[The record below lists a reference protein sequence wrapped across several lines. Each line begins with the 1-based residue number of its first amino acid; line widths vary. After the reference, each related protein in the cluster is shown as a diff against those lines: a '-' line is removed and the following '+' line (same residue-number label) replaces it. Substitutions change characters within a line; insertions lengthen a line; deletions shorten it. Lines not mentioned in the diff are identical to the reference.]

1 MPCTC
6 AVPLLPER
14 AAAQPAASIALS
26 PSRSLTTT
34 SSTPSDSV
42 MLRRVYR
49 PMAPAPPITTSRIR
63 TSGCSLVRSE
73 AFSRSRRRGSAPAS
87 TNRIGCCT
95 NRRTSGGSVATTVA
109 DLLAIDELALTLGA
123 GAQAGYVEQLAE
135 AKLAALGLGLGF
147 AFEATP
153 PAVVAAADRA
163 GFPVFEVPFEVP
175 FIAITEALFSR
186 LVNEQYVLLQRA
198 GTVQQ
203 TLSRLLLEGAGL
215 DALLGAYARMT
226 GTRGLLFDLH
236 GEVVAAAPGAGAVL
250 RPRAVWAEIQSLR
263 PEGNE
268 FSMSLS
274 DEIGS
279 RSLLPILVGGSPAA
293 FLVLHREDRP
303 EPFHQVVVHH
313 LATAIALEL
322 AKAQAVARTER
333 RLVGDFLDALLEGE
347 LSGDETRRRLR
358 FLGLGQA
365 PAVAVLVARA
375 APAERTRVAPDGA
388 TEALRRLVEDRLS
401 RKPGP
406 YVASVH
412 DDLVV
417 ALFEAGD
424 PAAARAT
431 AEAVAEG
438 VLARGV
444 AARFGLGTPASDPPT
459 LRRTYQEARFALA
472 AAATVEVPA
481 ATGPGGPP
489 VSRVASVEDLGSHRL
504 LLALQEDAAL
514 EALSRGLLAPL
525 RAYDQRQ
532 HGDLVASLRTFLEHN
547 GNWEAAARALAVHR
561 HTLRYRIRRV
571 AELTGRDLESAADRV
586 EFWLALQA
594 ADVLGGRGRGRD

>member
-1 MPCTC
+1 
-6 AVPLLPER
+6 
-14 AAAQPAASIALS
+14 
-26 PSRSLTTT
+26 
-34 SSTPSDSV
+34 
-42 MLRRVYR
+42 
-49 PMAPAPPITTSRIR
+49 
-63 TSGCSLVRSE
+63 
-73 AFSRSRRRGSAPAS
+73 
-87 TNRIGCCT
+87 
-95 NRRTSGGSVATTVA
+95 VATTVA
-109 DLLAIDELALTLGA
+109 DLLAIDELALTLVAGGQGTGRPIRWAHVSELKDPTRFLRGGEVLLTTGLGMRGGA
-123 GAQAGYVEQLAE
+123 RAQAAYVEQLAR
-135 AKLAALGLGLGF
+135 AGLAALGLGLGF
-147 AFEATP
+147 EFEATP
-153 PAVVAAADRA
+153 AAVIAAADRA

-226 GTRGLLFDLH
+226 GTRGMLFDLH
-236 GEVVAAAPGAGAVL
+236 GEVMAAAPGAGAVL
-250 RPRAVWAEIQSLR
+250 RPRAVWAEIQALR

-274 DEIGS
+274 DEVGS

-358 FLGLGQA
+358 FLGLGQS

-375 APAERTRVAPDGA
+375 AAEQEPAGQDGA
-388 TEALRRLVEDRLS
+388 TEALRRLVEDRFS

-444 AARFGLGTPASDPPT
+444 AARFALGTPAGDPPA

-472 AAATVEVPA
+472 AAATVGA
-481 ATGPGGPP
+481 GAGNL
-489 VSRVASVEDLGSHRL
+489 ASVEDLGSHRL

-547 GNWEAAARALAVHR
+547 GNWEAAARALGVHR

-594 ADVLGGRGRGRD
+594 ADVLGGRGRGRG

>member
-1 MPCTC
+1 M
-6 AVPLLPER
+6 
-14 AAAQPAASIALS
+14 
-26 PSRSLTTT
+26 
-34 SSTPSDSV
+34 
-42 MLRRVYR
+42 
-49 PMAPAPPITTSRIR
+49 
-63 TSGCSLVRSE
+63 
-73 AFSRSRRRGSAPAS
+73 
-87 TNRIGCCT
+87 
-95 NRRTSGGSVATTVA
+95 ATTVA
-109 DLLAIDELALTLGA
+109 DLLAIDELALTLVAGDQGVSRPIRWA
-123 GAQAGYVEQLAE
+123 HVSELKDPTRFLRGGEVLLTTGLGMRGGQGAQAGYVEQLAE
-135 AKLAALGLGLGF
+135 ARLAALGLGLGF
-147 AFEATP
+147 AFKATP
-153 PAVVAAADRA
+153 SAVVAAADRA

-236 GEVVAAAPGAGAVL
+236 GEVVAAAPGAGAL
-250 RPRAVWAEIQSLR
+250 LQPRAVWAEIQTLR

-279 RSLLPILVGGSPAA
+279 RSLLPILVGGSPAG

-358 FLGLGQA
+358 FLGLGQS

-375 APAERTRVAPDGA
+375 APAPGPTLAARDGT

-424 PAAARAT
+424 PAAARVT

-444 AARFGLGTPASDPPT
+444 AARFGLGTPASDPPA

-472 AAATVEVPA
+472 AAATVEVP
-481 ATGPGGPP
+481 TGPGGPP
-489 VSRVASVEDLGSHRL
+489 VGRVASVEDLGSHRL

-571 AELTGRDLESAADRV
+571 AELTGRDLDSAADRV

-594 ADVLGGRGRGRD
+594 ADVLGGRNPGPA

>member
-1 MPCTC
+1 M
-6 AVPLLPER
+6 
-14 AAAQPAASIALS
+14 
-26 PSRSLTTT
+26 
-34 SSTPSDSV
+34 
-42 MLRRVYR
+42 
-49 PMAPAPPITTSRIR
+49 
-63 TSGCSLVRSE
+63 
-73 AFSRSRRRGSAPAS
+73 
-87 TNRIGCCT
+87 
-95 NRRTSGGSVATTVA
+95 ATTVA
-109 DLLAIDELALTLGA
+109 DLLAIDELALTLVAGKQGVSRPIRWAHVSELKDPTRFLRGGEVLLTTGLGMRGGA
-123 GAQAGYVEQLAE
+123 RAQAGYVEQLAE

-293 FLVLHREDRP
+293 FLVIHREDRP

-358 FLGLGQA
+358 FLGLGQS

-375 APAERTRVAPDGA
+375 DPDPPGNPLGVPRTPPASERTPAAADGA

-444 AARFGLGTPASDPPT
+444 AARFGLGTPASDPPA

-472 AAATVEVPA
+472 AAATVDVAPA
-481 ATGPGGPP
+481 T
-489 VSRVASVEDLGSHRL
+489 SRVASVEDLGSHRL

-547 GNWEAAARALAVHR
+547 GNWEAAARALGVHR

-594 ADVLGGRGRGRD
+594 ADVLGGRGGGRG

>member
-1 MPCTC
+1 
-6 AVPLLPER
+6 
-14 AAAQPAASIALS
+14 
-26 PSRSLTTT
+26 
-34 SSTPSDSV
+34 
-42 MLRRVYR
+42 
-49 PMAPAPPITTSRIR
+49 
-63 TSGCSLVRSE
+63 
-73 AFSRSRRRGSAPAS
+73 
-87 TNRIGCCT
+87 
-95 NRRTSGGSVATTVA
+95 VATTVA
-109 DLLAIDELALTLGA
+109 DLLAIDELALTLVA
-123 GAQAGYVEQLAE
+123 GKQGVNGPIRWAHVSELKDPTRFLRGGEVLLTTGLGMRGGRQGQAGYVEQLAE
-135 AKLAALGLGLGF
+135 ARLAALGLGLGF
-147 AFEATP
+147 AFKTTP
-153 PAVVAAADRA
+153 AAVVAAADRA

-226 GTRGLLFDLH
+226 GTRALLFDLH
-236 GEVVAAAPGAGAVL
+236 GEVAAAAPGASAVL
-250 RPRAVWAEIQSLR
+250 QPRTVWAEIQTLR

-268 FSMSLS
+268 FSMSLC
-274 DEIGS
+274 DEVGS
-279 RSLLPILVGGSPAA
+279 RSLLPILVGGSTAG
-293 FLVLHREDRP
+293 FLVLHRQERP

-347 LSGDETRRRLR
+347 LSGEETRRRLR
-358 FLGLGQA
+358 FLGLGRS

-375 APAERTRVAPDGA
+375 AAAPEGPLGAADGA

-401 RKPGP
+401 RGPGP

-417 ALFEAGD
+417 ALFEATD

-444 AARFGLGTPASDPPT
+444 AARFGLGTPTADPPA
-459 LRRTYQEARFALA
+459 LRRAYQEARFALA

-481 ATGPGGPP
+481 AATKGARRPGGIGGPQAGPP
-489 VSRVASVEDLGSHRL
+489 LGRAPDGRVASVEDLGSHRL

-547 GNWEAAARALAVHR
+547 GNWEAAARALGVHR

-594 ADVLGGRGRGRD
+594 ADVLGGRSRGRP

>member
-1 MPCTC
+1 
-6 AVPLLPER
+6 
-14 AAAQPAASIALS
+14 
-26 PSRSLTTT
+26 
-34 SSTPSDSV
+34 
-42 MLRRVYR
+42 
-49 PMAPAPPITTSRIR
+49 
-63 TSGCSLVRSE
+63 
-73 AFSRSRRRGSAPAS
+73 
-87 TNRIGCCT
+87 
-95 NRRTSGGSVATTVA
+95 VATTVA
-109 DLLAIDELALTLGA
+109 DLLAIDELALTLVA
-123 GAQAGYVEQLAE
+123 GKEGVSRPIRWAHVSELKDPTRFLRGGEVLLTTGLGMRGGRQGQARYVEQLAE
-135 AKLAALGLGLGF
+135 ARLAALGLGLGF
-147 AFEATP
+147 AFKTTP
-153 PAVVAAADRA
+153 AAVVAAADRA

-226 GTRGLLFDLH
+226 GTRALLFDLH
-236 GEVVAAAPGAGAVL
+236 GEVAAAAPGASAVL
-250 RPRAVWAEIQSLR
+250 QPRAVWAEIQTLR

-274 DEIGS
+274 DEVGS
-279 RSLLPILVGGSPAA
+279 RSLLPILVGGSTAG
-293 FLVLHREDRP
+293 FLVLHRQERP

-358 FLGLGQA
+358 FLGLGQS
-365 PAVAVLVARA
+365 PGVAVLVARA
-375 APAERTRVAPDGA
+375 AAPPERPLGAADGA

-431 AEAVAEG
+431 AEAVADG

-444 AARFGLGTPASDPPT
+444 AARFGLGTPASDPPA
-459 LRRTYQEARFALA
+459 LRRAYQEARFALA
-472 AAATVEVPA
+472 AAAKVEVPA
-481 ATGPGGPP
+481 AATAGARRPGGFGGPQGGPP
-489 VSRVASVEDLGSHRL
+489 MGRAPVGRVASVEDLGSHRL

-547 GNWEAAARALAVHR
+547 GNWEAAARALGVHR

-594 ADVLGGRGRGRD
+594 ADVLGGRSRGRS

>member
-1 MPCTC
+1 
-6 AVPLLPER
+6 
-14 AAAQPAASIALS
+14 
-26 PSRSLTTT
+26 
-34 SSTPSDSV
+34 
-42 MLRRVYR
+42 
-49 PMAPAPPITTSRIR
+49 
-63 TSGCSLVRSE
+63 
-73 AFSRSRRRGSAPAS
+73 
-87 TNRIGCCT
+87 
-95 NRRTSGGSVATTVA
+95 VATTVA
-109 DLLAIDELALTLGA
+109 DLLAIDELALTLVAGDRGVSRPIRWA
-123 GAQAGYVEQLAE
+123 HVSELKDPTRFLRGGEVLLTTGLGMRGGAQVQAAYVEQLAE
-135 AKLAALGLGLGF
+135 ARLAALGLGLGF
-147 AFEATP
+147 AFKTTP
-153 PAVVAAADRA
+153 SAVIEAADRA

-236 GEVVAAAPGAGAVL
+236 GEVVAAAPGAGAL
-250 RPRAVWAEIQSLR
+250 LQPRAVWAEIQALR

-274 DEIGS
+274 DEVGS
-279 RSLLPILVGGSPAA
+279 RSLLPILVGGSPAG

-347 LSGDETRRRLR
+347 LSADETRRRLR
-358 FLGLGQA
+358 FLGLGQS

-375 APAERTRVAPDGA
+375 NLEVPSAAGDGA

-406 YVASVH
+406 YAASVH

-431 AEAVAEG
+431 AEAVADG
-438 VLARGV
+438 VRSRGV
-444 AARFGLGTPASDPPT
+444 AARFGLGTPASDPRA

-472 AAATVEVPA
+472 AAATVEAPPA
-481 ATGPGGPP
+481 N
-489 VSRVASVEDLGSHRL
+489 RVASVEDLGSHRL

-571 AELTGRDLESAADRV
+571 AELTGRDLDSAADRV

-594 ADVLGGRGRGRD
+594 ADVLGGRGRSRD

>member
-1 MPCTC
+1 
-6 AVPLLPER
+6 
-14 AAAQPAASIALS
+14 
-26 PSRSLTTT
+26 
-34 SSTPSDSV
+34 
-42 MLRRVYR
+42 
-49 PMAPAPPITTSRIR
+49 
-63 TSGCSLVRSE
+63 
-73 AFSRSRRRGSAPAS
+73 
-87 TNRIGCCT
+87 
-95 NRRTSGGSVATTVA
+95 VATTVA
-109 DLLAIDELALTLGA
+109 DLLAIDELALTLVAGGQGA
-123 GAQAGYVEQLAE
+123 SRPIRWAHVSELKDPTRFLRGGEVLLTTGLGMRGGARAQAGYVEQLAE

-250 RPRAVWAEIQSLR
+250 RPRAIWAEIQSLR

-358 FLGLGQA
+358 FLGLGQS

-375 APAERTRVAPDGA
+375 APAERTRAAPDGA

-444 AARFGLGTPASDPPT
+444 AARFGLGTPASDPPA

-472 AAATVEVPA
+472 AAATVEVPT

>member
-1 MPCTC
+1 
-6 AVPLLPER
+6 
-14 AAAQPAASIALS
+14 
-26 PSRSLTTT
+26 
-34 SSTPSDSV
+34 
-42 MLRRVYR
+42 
-49 PMAPAPPITTSRIR
+49 
-63 TSGCSLVRSE
+63 
-73 AFSRSRRRGSAPAS
+73 
-87 TNRIGCCT
+87 
-95 NRRTSGGSVATTVA
+95 VATTVA
-109 DLLAIDELALTLGA
+109 DLLAIDELALTLVAGGQGTGRPIRWAHVSELKDPTRFLRGGEVLLTTGLGMRGGA
-123 GAQAGYVEQLAE
+123 RAQAAYVEQLAE
-135 AKLAALGLGLGF
+135 ARLAALGLGLGF
-147 AFEATP
+147 EFETTP

-226 GTRGLLFDLH
+226 GTRGMLFDLH
-236 GEVVAAAPGAGAVL
+236 GEVMAAAPGAGAVL
-250 RPRAVWAEIQSLR
+250 RPRAVWAEIQALR

-274 DEIGS
+274 DEVGS

-358 FLGLGQA
+358 FLGLGQS

-375 APAERTRVAPDGA
+375 EAAPPGTPAGHDGA

-412 DDLVV
+412 EDLVV

-431 AEAVAEG
+431 AEAVAKG

-444 AARFGLGTPASDPPT
+444 AARFGLGTPAGDPPA

-472 AAATVEVPA
+472 AAATVEA
-481 ATGPGGPP
+481 GAGNL
-489 VSRVASVEDLGSHRL
+489 ASVEDLGSHRL

-532 HGDLVASLRTFLEHN
+532 HGDLVASLRAFLTHN
-547 GNWEAAARALAVHR
+547 GNWEAAARALGVHR

-594 ADVLGGRGRGRD
+594 ADVLGGRGRGSG

>member
-1 MPCTC
+1 
-6 AVPLLPER
+6 
-14 AAAQPAASIALS
+14 
-26 PSRSLTTT
+26 
-34 SSTPSDSV
+34 
-42 MLRRVYR
+42 
-49 PMAPAPPITTSRIR
+49 
-63 TSGCSLVRSE
+63 
-73 AFSRSRRRGSAPAS
+73 
-87 TNRIGCCT
+87 
-95 NRRTSGGSVATTVA
+95 VATTVA
-109 DLLAIDELALTLGA
+109 DLLAIDELALTLVAGDRGIGRPIRWA
-123 GAQAGYVEQLAE
+123 HVSELKDPTRFLRGGEVLLTTGLGMRGGAQVQAAYVEQLAE
-135 AKLAALGLGLGF
+135 ARLAALGLGLGF
-147 AFEATP
+147 AFKTTP
-153 PAVVAAADRA
+153 PAIIEAADRA

-236 GEVVAAAPGAGAVL
+236 GEVMAAAPGVGAL
-250 RPRAVWAEIQSLR
+250 LQPRAVWAEIQALR

-274 DEIGS
+274 DEIGT
-279 RSLLPILVGGSPAA
+279 RSLLPILVGGSPAG

-347 LSGDETRRRLR
+347 LSAEETRRRLR
-358 FLGLGQA
+358 FLGLGQS

-375 APAERTRVAPDGA
+375 TADPAAAAGDGA

-406 YVASVH
+406 YAASVH

-424 PAAARAT
+424 PAAARAA
-431 AEAVAEG
+431 AETVAEG
-438 VLARGV
+438 VLSRGV
-444 AARFGLGTPASDPPT
+444 AARFGLGTPAPDPRA
-459 LRRTYQEARFALA
+459 LRRAYQEARFALA
-472 AAATVEVPA
+472 AAATVEAP
-481 ATGPGGPP
+481 TGGPG
-489 VSRVASVEDLGSHRL
+489 RVASVEDLGSHRL

-514 EALSRGLLAPL
+514 EALSRGLLASL

-532 HGDLVASLRTFLEHN
+532 HGDLVASLRTFLEYN

-571 AELTGRDLESAADRV
+571 AELTGRDLDSAADRV

-594 ADVLGGRGRGRD
+594 ADVLGGRGHGRT